1 MEEEETLQSKQIVC
15 LEKEGGSASKMSIYG
30 EGEEEEENTL
40 HHQFQSAE
48 SPVLS
53 YVSLKSDRSM
63 AEPLKFSDKAENFQ
77 LSIFS
82 ISENE
87 RKSAVH
93 NQAQRAASPVPS
105 YVSVKSDRSMA
116 EPLKF
121 SDKGRPFQPSIFS
134 ISECERKS
142 AVHNQAQRAASPVP
156 SYVSVK
162 SDRSMAEP
170 LKFSDKG
177 GQFQTS
183 IPEREGENAVLDH
196 FQRAAS
202 PVPSYVSLKSDRS
215 MAEPLKFCEKAGHSQ
230 PSISKKERERAA
242 SPLPSYMSLKSDR
255 SMAEPLKF
263 RNKAGPFHPS
273 GTKEQVVQDLFRCPS
288 EDCDCLQCSNKSG
301 ICSVTHSHI
310 VESSFVGGA
319 HCHPVAADVVYD
331 VCCGMQL
338 EDVEPCVTSTHALE
352 VTGDLHEDSYKP
364 VDDSLQNVK
373 ENHKKSMKNKYESL
387 FEGINIQ
394 QHKTLLNKIYTQLY
408 IIEGETEGVNEEH
421 EVVQIEKAKTERL
434 QGTPINCN
442 YIFQPISELSYK
454 RERKD
459 EKEKIK
465 TVLTKGIAGIGKTV
479 SVQKFIL
486 DWAEGKAN
494 QDVDFIF
501 FLPFRELNLV
511 KDDQYN
517 LHRLLLDF
525 HPKLLELD
533 SKMYDLCKVLFIF
546 DGLDESRI
554 TLNFSDSEKVS
565 DVFTTSSLCAL
576 MSNLIKG
583 ELLPS
588 ALIWITSRPAAANQ
602 IPSQYI
608 SRVTEV
614 QGFNDPQKVEYFRK
628 RISDQDQAS
637 KIILHIRKTRS
648 LHIMCHIPV
657 FCWISASVL
666 QKILEQD
673 HGAEIP
679 KTLTEMYIHFL
690 IIQTN
695 MKIQKYDERDERN
708 GKDPKLLLQS
718 DTDMILK
725 LAELAFK
732 ALIKGNVLFY
742 DEDLRESGIDVNEA
756 SVYSGICTEIFGAE
770 SVIYS
775 RKVYGFVHLSF
786 QEFFA
791 ALHAFSS
798 YLHKNT
804 DVLKMFHKKKRR
816 EKYKS
821 QSEGVPLDVFLK
833 DVVDEALKSKNG
845 HLDLFLRFLH
855 GITLE
860 SNQRLLKGL
869 LTRMENNPESIK
881 KVIKNLK
888 QSQKQDV
895 KPERWI
901 NLSHCL
907 LEMKDSS
914 ILEDI
919 QAFLKSEAKSKKY
932 LSPAHCS
939 ALANMLLISED
950 VFEEL
955 NLKKYNTTST
965 EAQRRLVPAVRNCR
979 KALLAGC
986 NLTEQSCEIV
996 ASALQS
1002 TNSPVRELDMSNND
1016 LQDSGVELL
1025 SFGITSSHCKL
1036 KILRLKCC
1044 KLTMLSC
1051 KYVASALL
1059 SANSFLSELDLS
1071 NNELHQSG
1079 LELLTSGLKS
1089 TKLEIL
1095 RLSGCKLSAQSCET
1109 VASVLQSV
1117 NSYLRELDLS
1127 NNDLQDPGVKQLS
1140 TGLSSTHCK
1149 LKNLRLAS
1157 CKLTDQSCKILASI
1171 LQSVNCLLIELDLS
1185 NNGLQDL
1192 GVKLLSAGLKSPNC
1206 KLGILRMAICNLTH
1220 LSCKTVATVL
1230 QSANSLL
1237 RELNLSKNHL
1247 QDSGVELLSDGLKSS
1262 HCKLEILRLS
1272 GCIITDKGFSV
1283 LAEAL
1288 SSNPSHLKEL
1298 DLSCNHPGDIGHVL
1312 LSARL
1317 EDPTCKLEI
1326 LNVEHEGKF
1335 RIAAGFRRY
1344 TCELT
1349 LDPNTAHT
1357 HLSLSEE
1364 NKKVTH
1370 AEKQQSYPDHP
1381 ERFECFPQVLCRES
1395 LCRRCSWEVEWSG
1408 KCGAYVSLSYKEIKR
1423 KGESTDCEFGS
1434 NEKSWRLICS
1444 DNSFTA
1450 WHNNE
1455 RTKIRPPS
1463 SSSRS
1468 KRVGVYLDWP
1478 VGTLSFYS
1486 ISSTHRVTH
1495 LHTFNSTFSEP
1506 LYAGFGLYS
1515 GSSVS
1520 LLSVSEVSC

>member
-1 MEEEETLQSKQIVC
+1 MEEEEILLSKQSVC
-15 LEKEGGSASKMSIYG
+15 LEKEEEGTASKMSIYG
-30 EGEEEEENTL
+30 EREEEEESTL
-40 HHQFQSAE
+40 HYKFQRAA
-48 SPVLS
+48 SPVPS
-53 YVSLKSDRSM
+53 DVSLKSDRSM
-63 AEPLKFSDKAENFQ
+63 AEPLKFSDKAETFQ
-77 LSIFS
+77 LSI
-82 ISENE
+82 SERE

-93 NQAQRAASPVPS
+93 DQPQRATSPVPS
-105 YVSVKSDRSMA
+105 YVSVKSDSSMA

-121 SDKGRPFQPSIFS
+121 SDKAGQFQPSI
-134 ISECERKS
+134 SESERKS
-142 AVHNQAQRAASPVP
+142 AVHNQVQRAASPVP

-177 GQFQTS
+177 GQFQPS
-183 IPEREGENAVLDH
+183 ISEREGENAVLDH

-202 PVPSYVSLKSDRS
+202 LVPSNVSLKSDRS
-215 MAEPLKFCEKAGHSQ
+215 MAEPLKFSEKAGHSQ
-230 PSISKKERERAA
+230 
-242 SPLPSYMSLKSDR
+242 
-255 SMAEPLKF
+255 
-263 RNKAGPFHPS
+263 PS
-273 GTKEQVVQDLFRCPS
+273 GTKEQVVQDWFRSPS
-288 EDCDCLQCSNKSG
+288 ENCDCLQCSNKSG

-310 VESSFVGGA
+310 GESSSVGGA
-319 HCHPVAADVVYD
+319 HCRHVAADVVCD
-331 VCCGMQL
+331 VCPGMQP
-338 EDVEPCVTSTHALE
+338 EDVEPCVTCTHALE
-352 VTGDLHEDSYKP
+352 VTGDLQEDSYKP
-364 VDDSLQNVK
+364 VDNILQNVK
-373 ENHKKSMKNKYESL
+373 ENHKNSMKNKYESL

-442 YIFQPISELSYK
+442 DIFQPISEPSYK

-459 EKEKIK
+459 KKEKIK

-494 QDVDFIF
+494 RDIDFIF

-511 KDDQYN
+511 KDDRYN

-525 HPKLLELD
+525 HPNLHGLD
-533 SKMYDLCKVLFIF
+533 SKMYDLYKVLFIF

-554 TLNFSDSEKVS
+554 ILTFSDSEKVS
-565 DVFTTSSLCAL
+565 DVFTTSSVCAL

-628 RISDQDQAS
+628 RISDQHQAS
-637 KIILHIRKTRS
+637 KIVSHIRTTRS

-673 HGAEIP
+673 HSAEIP

-695 MKIQKYDERDERN
+695 MKRQKYDERN

-718 DTDMILK
+718 DRDMILK

-756 SVYSGICTEIFGAE
+756 SVYSGICTEIFRAE

-791 ALHAFSS
+791 ALYAFSS
-798 YLHKNT
+798 YVHKNT

-816 EKYKS
+816 EKLKS
-821 QSEGVPLDVFLK
+821 QSEDVPLDVFLK

-869 LTRMENNPESIK
+869 LTRMENNLESIK

-919 QAFLKSEAKSKKY
+919 QAFLKSEAKRKKY

-939 ALANMLLISED
+939 ALANMLLMSED
-950 VFEEL
+950 VLEEL
-955 NLKKYNTTST
+955 NLKKYNTTSM

-1025 SFGITSSHCKL
+1025 SFGMKSSHCKL

-1044 KLTMLSC
+1044 KLTMWSC

-1059 SANSFLSELDLS
+1059 SANSFLRELDLS
-1071 NNELHQSG
+1071 NNELQQSG
-1079 LELLTSGLKS
+1079 VELLTSGLKS

-1095 RLSGCKLSAQSCET
+1095 RLAGCKLSAQSCET

-1117 NSYLRELDLS
+1117 NSCLRELDLS

-1149 LKNLRLAS
+1149 LENLRLAS
-1157 CKLTDQSCKILASI
+1157 CNLTDQSCEILASI
-1171 LQSVNCLLIELDLS
+1171 LQSVNCLLKELDLS
-1185 NNGLQDL
+1185 NNDLQDS

-1206 KLGILRMAICNLTH
+1206 KLEILRMAICNLTH
-1220 LSCKTVATVL
+1220 WSCETVATVL
-1230 QSANSLL
+1230 HSANSLL
-1237 RELNLSKNHL
+1237 RELNLSKNDL

-1272 GCIITDKGFSV
+1272 GCIITDKGCSV

-1288 SSNPSHLKEL
+1288 SSNPSHLREL

-1335 RIAAGFRRY
+1335 RIAAGLRRY

-1395 LCRRCSWEVEWSG
+1395 LCGRCFWEVEWSG
-1408 KCGAYVSLSYKEIKR
+1408 KCGAYVSVSYKEIKR
-1423 KGESTDCEFGS
+1423 KGESNDCEFGS

-1495 LHTFNSTFSEP
+1495 LHTFDSTFTKP
-1506 LYAGFGLYS
+1506 LYAGFGLHS

-1520 LLSVSEVSC
+1520 LLSVSEVSY